1 MTERE
6 RELRKA
12 LQEARYMYYTA
23 SSSTGRRIA
32 AREAFNLGVELHFLL
47 EQDLFKAESFDFF
60 E

>member
-1 MTERE
+1 MTDKEKQ
-6 RELRKA
+6 LRKA

-32 AREAFNLGVELHFLL
+32 AREAFNLGVELHFLI
-47 EQDLFKAESFDFF
+47 EQDLFEAESFNFF